1 MKDMLNSKLINDKEF
16 IKLIDKIME
25 TEAYIEFLEE
35 QLRKHLTE
43 ETRNKYR
50 NQLKGAKIK
59 LGKYNK
65 KIYDDLKRRGDSS
78 VKYVKEI

>member
-1 MKDMLNSKLINDKEF
+1 MKDMLNSKPMNDKEF
-16 IKLIDKIME
+16 IKFIDKIME

-65 KIYDDLKRRGDSS
+65 KIYDDLKRRGDTS
-78 VKYVKEI
+78 VVKEI

>member
-1 MKDMLNSKLINDKEF
+1 MLNLKVMNDKEF

-65 KIYDDLKRRGDSS
+65 KIYDDLKRRGDTS
-78 VKYVKEI
+78 VKEI